1 MNIITILYQ
10 LKIDEQFVDYND
22 DDESEIEIES
32 EEEEEEEA
40 IRQLQSSMVFVSQQ
54 LVLI

>member
-22 DDESEIEIES
+22 DDESEIES

>member
-22 DDESEIEIES
+22 DDESEIES
-32 EEEEEEEA
+32 EEEEEA

>member
-10 LKIDEQFVDYND
+10 LKIDEQFVDYNE
-22 DDESEIEIES
+22 DDESEIES
-32 EEEEEEEA
+32 EEEEEEA
-40 IRQLQSSMVFVSQQ
+40 IRQLQSSMVFVSQH